1 MKKYRILA
9 LVIILALCL
18 GITACSNTEAPG
30 KIAQVPG
37 NITEVPAKITEV
49 PSPNNEIHEGE
60 TLVVHFIDVGQA
72 DAILIQGPK
81 GENIVIDAGN
91 NSDSDTVVK
100 YIKAQGIKELKAVIG
115 THPHEDHIGG
125 LDAVI
130 KSFNVEKVYLP
141 KAVHTSE
148 TFKDVLKAVSD
159 KGIKVT
165 TAVKGVSIPLT
176 GMTAEFIGPVRS
188 DYDNLN
194 NHSAV
199 LKLTYGENSFLFQG
213 DAEEES
219 EGDILKSDMSVK
231 LKADVLKVG
240 HHGSSS
246 STTPEYLARVSPKYA
261 VIMVGKGNDYGH
273 PHKETMELLKSKG
286 ITVYR
291 TDEQGTII
299 AESDGKSIKFN
310 VNPSSYANNTE
321 NSNALK
327 LYTDAA
333 GNGLIKGN
341 INSKGEKIYH
351 LPGGAYYE
359 KTIPEKWFKTERE
372 AQDAGFRPSSK

>member
-1 MKKYRILA
+1 MKKYRIPA
-9 LVIILALCL
+9 LLLILALCL
-18 GITACSNTEAPG
+18 SIAACGSPEAAGAFASAGDG
-30 KIAQVPG
+30 KSL
-37 NITEVPAKITEV
+37 K
-49 PSPNNEIHEGE
+49 
-60 TLVVHFIDVGQA
+60 VHFIDAGQA

-91 NSDSDTVVK
+91 NGDGAMVVN
-100 YIKAQGIKELKAVIG
+100 YIKKQGVKDLSAVIG

-130 KSFNVEKVYLP
+130 MSFNVDKVYMP
-141 KAVHTSE
+141 KAVHTSD
-148 TFKDVLKAVSD
+148 TFRDVLKAVSD

-165 TAVKGVSIPLT
+165 TAVQGVSIPLT
-176 GMTAEFIGPVRS
+176 GMTAEFIGPVSS

-199 LKLTYGENSFLFQG
+199 VKLTYGETSFLFQG

-219 EGDILKSDMSVK
+219 ERDILESDLSGK
-231 LKADVLKVG
+231 LKSELLKVG
-240 HHGSSS
+240 HHGSAS
-246 STTPEYLARVSPKYA
+246 STSPEYLSKVKPKYA

-286 ITVYR
+286 LEIYR
-291 TDEQGTII
+291 TDEEGTIV

-310 VNPSSYANNTE
+310 AKPESYNYDTEKTNT
-321 NSNALK
+321 LK
-327 LYTDAA
+327 LYTDSE

-351 LPGGAYYE
+351 LPGGAYYDN
-359 KTIPEKWFKTERE
+359 TVPEKWFKTEQE

>member
-1 MKKYRILA
+1 MKKDRILA
-9 LVIILALCL
+9 LVFILAICL
-18 GITACSNTEAPG
+18 VMACSSIEAPG
-30 KIAQVPG
+30 ENV
-37 NITEVPAKITEV
+37 EVPLPDNDVQGSEV
-49 PSPNNEIHEGE
+49 
-60 TLVVHFIDVGQA
+60 LKVHFIDVGQA
-72 DAILIQGPK
+72 DAILVQGPK

-91 NSDSDTVVK
+91 NNDSDTVVDYFRK
-100 YIKAQGIKELKAVIG
+100 QGIKDLKAVIG

-130 KSFNVEKVYLP
+130 RSFNVEKVYLP

-148 TFKDVLKAVSD
+148 TFRDVLKAVSD

-165 TAVKGVSIPLT
+165 TAVKGVSLPLT
-176 GMTAEFIGPVRS
+176 GMKAEFIGPVNAE
-188 DYDNLN
+188 YDNLN
-194 NHSAV
+194 NHSAI
-199 LKLTYGENSFLFQG
+199 LKLTCGETGFLFQG

-219 EGDILKSDMSVK
+219 ERDILMSDIRGK

-246 STTPEYLARVSPKYA
+246 STIPEYLETINPEYA

-273 PHKETMELLKSKG
+273 PHKETMELLMSRG
-286 ITVYR
+286 IDIFR

-299 AESDGKSIKFN
+299 VESDGKSIKFN
-310 VNPSSYANNTE
+310 VDPGDNTYGTE
-321 NSNALK
+321 NP
-327 LYTDAA
+327 DAMKPYVDSA

-351 LPGGAYYE
+351 LPGGAYYDN
-359 KTIPEKWFKTERE
+359 TIPEKWFKTELE
-372 AQDAGFRPSSK
+372 AQEDGFRPAGK

>member
-1 MKKYRILA
+1 MKKNRILVLLYV
-9 LVIILALCL
+9 LVLCM
-18 GITACSNTEAPG
+18 GIAACSSPEAAG
-30 KIAQVPG
+30 AFVNAGDGLLK
-37 NITEVPAKITEV
+37 
-49 PSPNNEIHEGE
+49 
-60 TLVVHFIDVGQA
+60 VHFIDVGQA

-91 NSDSDTVVK
+91 NSDSETVVN
-100 YIKAQGIKELKAVIG
+100 YIRKQGVKELTAVIG

-130 KSFNVEKVYLP
+130 KSFDVDKVYLP
-141 KAVHTSE
+141 KAVHTTD

-165 TAVKGVSIPLT
+165 TAVKGVSIPLS
-176 GMTAEFIGPVRS
+176 GMTAEFLGPVGS
-188 DYDNLN
+188 EYENLN

-199 LKLTYGENSFLFQG
+199 LKLTYGETSFLFQG
-213 DAEEES
+213 DAEKES
-219 EGDILKSDMSVK
+219 EKDILESDMSGK

-240 HHGSSS
+240 HHGSATA
-246 STTPEYLARVSPKYA
+246 TTPEYLAKVNPKYA

-273 PHKETMELLKSKG
+273 PHKETMELLSSKG
-286 ITVYR
+286 IDIYR
-291 TDEQGTII
+291 TDEEGTIV

-310 VNPSSYANNTE
+310 AKSDSHNYGTE
-321 NSNALK
+321 NTKNQK
-327 LYTDAA
+327 LYTDSA

-351 LPGGAYYE
+351 LTGGAYYD
-359 KTIPEKWFKTERE
+359 KTVPEKWFKTEQE

>member
-9 LVIILALCL
+9 LLLILALCM
-18 GITACSNTEAPG
+18 GFIACSSPEAAG
-30 KIAQVPG
+30 A
-37 NITEVPAKITEV
+37 
-49 PSPNNEIHEGE
+49 
-60 TLVVHFIDVGQA
+60 LVNAGDGHSLKVHFIDVGQA
-72 DAILIQGPK
+72 DAILIQGLE

-91 NSDSDTVVK
+91 NNDSEAVVK
-100 YIKAQGIKELKAVIG
+100 YIKNQGVKELKAVIG

-130 KSFNVEKVYLP
+130 KSFKVDKVYLP
-141 KAVHTSE
+141 KAVHTSD
-148 TFKDVLKAVSD
+148 TFRDVLNAVSD

-165 TAVKGVSIPLT
+165 TAVKGVSILLS
-176 GMTAEFIGPVRS
+176 GMTAEFIGPVGS
-188 DYDNLN
+188 EYDNLN

-199 LKLTYGENSFLFQG
+199 LRLTYGETSFLFQG

-219 EGDILKSDMSVK
+219 EQDILESDMSGK
-231 LKADVLKVG
+231 LKTDVLKVG

-246 STTPEYLARVSPKYA
+246 STTPEYLAKVNPKYA

-273 PHKETMELLKSKG
+273 PHKETMGLLKSKG
-286 ITVYR
+286 IGIYR
-291 TDEQGTII
+291 TDEQGTIV

-310 VNPSSYANNTE
+310 VNSVSYNNGTE
-321 NSNALK
+321 NTDSLK
-327 LYTDAA
+327 LYTDSE

-351 LPGGAYYE
+351 LPGGAYYN
-359 KTIPEKWFKTERE
+359 KTVPEKWFKTEQE
-372 AQDAGFRPSSK
+372 AQEAGFRPSSK

>member
-9 LVIILALCL
+9 LVLILVLCL
-18 GITACSNTEAPG
+18 GVIACSSTEAPL
-30 KIAQVPG
+30 
-37 NITEVPAKITEV
+37 
-49 PSPNNEIHEGE
+49 SNNEAHGGGV
-60 TLVVHFIDVGQA
+60 LKVHFIDVGQA

-91 NSDSDTVVK
+91 NNDSDTVVN
-100 YIKAQGIKELKAVIG
+100 YIKKQGIKELKAVIG

-148 TFKDVLKAVSD
+148 TFRDVLKAVSD
-159 KGIKVT
+159 KGIKVA
-165 TAVKGVSIPLT
+165 TAVKGVSIPLS
-176 GMTAEFIGPVRS
+176 GMEAEFMGPSRS

-199 LKLTYGENSFLFQG
+199 LKLAYGETGFLFQG

-219 EGDILKSDMSVK
+219 ERDILKSEMGGK
-231 LKADVLKVG
+231 LKADVLKIG

-246 STTPEYLARVSPKYA
+246 STIPEYLEKVDPEYA
-261 VIMVGKGNDYGH
+261 VIMAGKGNDYGH
-273 PHKETMELLKSKG
+273 PHRETMELLEDKG
-286 ITVYR
+286 IAVYR
-291 TDEQGTII
+291 TDEQGTIV

-310 VNPSSYANNTE
+310 VNPGSSTYGTE
-321 NSNALK
+321 NSSTIK
-327 LYTDAA
+327 LYVDSA

-351 LPGGAYYE
+351 LPGGAYYDN
-359 KTIPEKWFKTERE
+359 TIPEKWFKTELE
-372 AQDAGFRPSSK
+372 AQEAGFRPSGK